1 MSSHRLGSIS
11 WVYTGFALALI
22 SSGCGLDDGDVVL
35 ADDDIGAEI
44 LHLSGTP
51 SSGVQVAPL
60 VAFPDTGPFTR
71 IHSTKMAI
79 GKDRK
84 IYFNSSAAIVYR
96 VDEDG
101 ALETVSVLPN
111 AGGIPDDDFT
121 IGITF
126 DRRGDL
132 FVSNVTGVYKISRH
146 DLVPDVLAGPVASTK
161 IASIPPGLIFPMGL
175 TDGKR
180 DNLYLGDILG
190 GAIYEVDTSTGDVQL
205 WFSDPALL
213 APVVLPSNNLF
224 GFGFGLTDLASDGE
238 GNYLYFGTQETHRIY
253 RLGIDNDG
261 SAGALEELAHVPHLA
276 FNGVSF
282 DRVTKEV
289 YLSVPWEKF
298 ENGIQ
303 SSDPVT
309 IGGSIWVID
318 VKQLERDGFATPVKL
333 IDDDAIGSAVDA
345 VRGTRFGQ
353 NGNGDRLYVSDASLD
368 RFFWPNGDPD
378 GTPFPPDSNPEA
390 GFPFPGNVYHAAIRV
405 IELD

>member
-11 WVYTGFALALI
+11 WIVTGFALALI
-22 SSGCGLDDGDVVL
+22 SSGCGLDDGDIGL
-35 ADDDIGAEI
+35 TDDAIGAEI
-44 LHLSGTP
+44 LHLHGTP
-51 SSGVQVAPL
+51 TSGVQGPPL
-60 VAFPDTGPFTR
+60 VEFPDTGPFTR
-71 IHSTKMAI
+71 IHPTKMAI

-101 ALETVSVLPN
+101 TLETVTVLPN

-132 FVSNVTGVYKISRH
+132 FVSNATGVFKISRR
-146 DLVPDVLAGPVASTK
+146 DLRPDVLAGPVPNTK
-161 IASIPPGLIFPMGL
+161 IADIPPDLLFAMGL
-175 TDGKR
+175 TAGKR
-180 DNLYLGDILG
+180 GNLYLSDIFG
-190 GAIYEVDTSTGDVQL
+190 GAIYEIDKRTGDVEL

-213 APVVLPSNNLF
+213 APNVVPSDNLF
-224 GFGFGLTDLASDGE
+224 GFGFGITDITIDGK
-238 GNYLYFGTQETHRIY
+238 GKYLYFGTQETHRIY
-253 RLGIDNDG
+253 RLGINRDG
-261 SAGALEELAHVPHLA
+261 SAGALEELAHVPQLA

-303 SSDPVT
+303 TPDPVT
-309 IGGSIWVID
+309 VGGSIWVID
-318 VKQLERDGFATPVKL
+318 VKKLKRDGFATPVKL
-333 IDDDAIGSAVDA
+333 IDDDAVGAAVDV
-345 VRGTRFGQ
+345 VRGTKFGH
-353 NGNGDRLYVSDASLD
+353 GNRDRLYVTDSSLD
-368 RFFWPNGDPD
+368 TFFWLNGDPN
-378 GTPFPPDSNPEA
+378 GTPLPDPTPEA
-390 GFPFPGNVYHAAIRV
+390 GFPFPQNVYHGAVRV